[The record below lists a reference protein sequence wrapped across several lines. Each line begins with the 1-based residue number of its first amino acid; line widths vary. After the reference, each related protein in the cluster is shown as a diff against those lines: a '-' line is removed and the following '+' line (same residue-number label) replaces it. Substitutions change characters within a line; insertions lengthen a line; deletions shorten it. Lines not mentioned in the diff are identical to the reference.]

1 MFIAGGS
8 IRLFLRATS
17 RCIKLVKRAMG
28 SFACDLHMVSEYLD
42 KQCLPGMFQ
51 AISNLNCV
59 ATSSV
64 FPFSS
69 FSSVSYLFVVQS
81 QSCVRL
87 WPHGLQH
94 TRLLSRPLSPG
105 VCSNSCPLSLWCYL
119 AISSSAALFSF
130 CPQGLFQWVISLY
143 QVSKVSAFVLLI
155 SIQGWSPLGLTD
167 LISLQSRDYQESSPK
182 PVQ

>member
-42 KQCLPGMFQ
+42 KQCLPGTFQ

-64 FPFSS
+64 FPFLS
-69 FSSVSYLFVVQS
+69 FSSVSYLFAVQF
-81 QSCVRL
+81 QSCV
-87 WPHGLQH
+87 
-94 TRLLSRPLSPG
+94 
-105 VCSNSCPLSLWCYL
+105 
-119 AISSSAALFSF
+119 
-130 CPQGLFQWVISLY
+130 
-143 QVSKVSAFVLLI
+143 
-155 SIQGWSPLGLTD
+155 
-167 LISLQSRDYQESSPK
+167 
-182 PVQ
+182 

>member
-42 KQCLPGMFQ
+42 KQCLPGTFQ

-64 FPFSS
+64 FPFLLFPTCLLFS
-69 FSSVSYLFVVQS
+69 FKVVYDS
-81 QSCVRL
+81 L
-87 WPHGLQH
+87 WPHGLHAAHQA
-94 TRLLSRPLSPG
+94 PLSST
-105 VCSNSCPLSLWCYL
+105 VSRSLLKSCPLSPLMLSNHLILCCSL
-119 AISSSAALFSF
+119 TF
-130 CPQGLFQWVISLY
+130 CPQSLFQWVNSLY
-143 QVSKVSAFVLLI
+143 QVSKVSEL
-155 SIQGWSPLGLTD
+155 QHWSFW
-167 LISLQSRDYQESSPK
+167 
-182 PVQ
+182 